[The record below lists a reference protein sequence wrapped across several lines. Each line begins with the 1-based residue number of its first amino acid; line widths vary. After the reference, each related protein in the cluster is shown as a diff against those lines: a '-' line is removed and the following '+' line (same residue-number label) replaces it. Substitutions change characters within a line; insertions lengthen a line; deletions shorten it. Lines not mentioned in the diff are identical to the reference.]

1 MPSCNE
7 MIEERDK
14 LQCEVRQLMSN
25 YTNVGNDL
33 IKQQALLKAIAS
45 LRMEIGIIQLE
56 LFSRSC

>member
-1 MPSCNE
+1 

-14 LQCEVRQLMSN
+14 LQCEVRQLMSD